1 MRGMVLLT
9 LITTAPVPIGRV
21 RAPDNE
27 IAAVIKDASAR
38 SKTFRD
44 LLAKIEATDGLVY
57 VENGKCGH
65 SVRACLSLSVKVA
78 GPNRV
83 LRIQVDARLKD
94 CELIEGIGHEL
105 QHAMEILS
113 DPHVRNMHQAY
124 SLFEQI
130 GRTDSGRF
138 ETLEALH
145 VGELVGDEC
154 RSASP
159 PSARSIAP

>member
-1 MRGMVLLT
+1 MRMAVILS
-9 LITTAPVPIGRV
+9 LITTLLPSIVRV
-21 RAPDNE
+21 RAERSE
-27 IAAVIKDASAR
+27 IVAVIQDAGER
-38 SKTFRD
+38 SQTFRG
-44 LLAKIEATDGLVY
+44 LLATIEKTDGLIY
-57 VENGKCGH
+57 VEDGTCGH

-130 GRTDSGRF
+130 GWTDSGRF

-145 VGELVGDEC
+145 VGELVGD
-154 RSASP
+154 
-159 PSARSIAP
+159 